1 MNDFKNITVFCKCGE
16 KLVKYKKRGKGRL
29 RKIHRDRI
37 ADDFSGVFSGYE
49 EDGTEIL
56 CPSCKGRIAT
66 VRSMQGKF
74 VAKVNQGQ
82 LGIIRGGRG

>member
-37 ADDFSGVFSGYE
+37 TEDFSGIFSGYE
-49 EDGTEIL
+49 ENGTEIF
-56 CPSCKGRIAT
+56 CPSCSGRIAT

>member
-1 MNDFKNITVFCKCGE
+1 MNDFKTILVHCKCGE
-16 KLVKYKKRGKGRL
+16 KLVRYKKRGKGRL
-29 RKIHRDRI
+29 RKVHRDRI
-37 ADDFSGVFSGYE
+37 TEDFSGLFSGYE
-49 EDGTEIL
+49 DDGTELL
-56 CPSCKGRIAT
+56 CPACQGRIAT